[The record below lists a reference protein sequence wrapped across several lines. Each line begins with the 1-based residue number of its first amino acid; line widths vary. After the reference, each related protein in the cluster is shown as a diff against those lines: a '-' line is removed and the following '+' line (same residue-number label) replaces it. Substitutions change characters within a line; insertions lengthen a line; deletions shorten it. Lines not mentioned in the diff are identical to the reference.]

1 MARKRLLKSVQLVN
15 FITSEFKYRIMPP
28 ITFTN
33 ADFQDVDS
41 DQDDDLMVITVKI
54 KNCAVMKVLVDQGST
69 LDILYWKTY

>member
-1 MARKRLLKSVQLVN
+1 
-15 FITSEFKYRIMPP
+15 MPP